1 MANLIF
7 EKFCGKIEKYK
18 GKIGD
23 KIGKFEKYVGEIGKF
38 EKYVGEIGKFVKFN
52 GKMGG
57 EMGKQNRK
65 VGGKIRIFEN
75 MVANQKN

>member
-1 MANLIF
+1 MAKLFF
-7 EKFCGKIEKYK
+7 EKYCGKIKKYK
-18 GKIGD
+18 GKIGVGD
-23 KIGKFEKYVGEIGKF
+23 IGI
-38 EKYVGEIGKFVKFN
+38 FVKFN

>member
-1 MANLIF
+1 MAKLFF
-7 EKFCGKIEKYK
+7 EKYCGKIKKYK

-23 KIGKFEKYVGEIGKF
+23 KKYVGD
-38 EKYVGEIGKFVKFN
+38 IGKFVKFN